1 METTRCRCESA
12 RARLRFGHKHQLGL
26 FSINTLSVFFPEALG
41 MYWEFLFLEKSCD
54 SAALCWPCS
63 ENEACAC
70 STSPP
75 GSGLPRKALQ
85 ATSHSATSLSSPPRN
100 IPCRYLP
107 LPLSFCLFT
116 PLFVFLSR
124 CPVTLIRSQL
134 LGVTGLV
141 SQKACPSPGQF
152 QGAQICFRM

>member
-1 METTRCRCESA
+1 
-12 RARLRFGHKHQLGL
+12 
-26 FSINTLSVFFPEALG
+26 

-75 GSGLPRKALQ
+75 QAAGSPARLFRPP
-85 ATSHSATSLSSPPRN
+85 ATAPPLLY
-100 IPCRYLP
+100 IPCLYLP
-107 LPLSFCLFT
+107 LPLPFCLFT

-124 CPVTLIRSQL
+124 CPVTLISSQL
-134 LGVTGLV
+134 LGVKGLIPEALSKPWSISRRPNLLSYVANSILTFSFWLYHQPCFLFLPKAAGQV
-141 SQKACPSPGQF
+141 SVSVGG
-152 QGAQICFRM
+152 GATRG